1 MTRLTAVDP
10 KTAEGDAKTLLD
22 AVQKKIGM
30 TPNILRTMAHSSAAL
45 KGYLDFGEALAG
57 GNFDAET
64 REAIALTVAG
74 ANTCVYCAS
83 AHTAVSKS
91 LKVDA
96 AEIRQRLTGRASDP
110 KLDAVLVFARSV
122 VEKRGFVSDD
132 DIEAVRA
139 AGHGEQVIV
148 ETVANVV
155 ANIFT
160 NYLNHIADT
169 EVDFPEVAL
178 ESREAA

>member
-1 MTRLTAVDP
+1 MPRLTAIDP
-10 KTAEGDAKTLLD
+10 NTAHGSAKDLLG
-22 AVQKKIGM
+22 AVQQKIGM
-30 TPNILRTMAHSSAAL
+30 APNVLRTMAHSPAAL
-45 KGYLDFGEALAG
+45 KGYLDFGEALSTG
-57 GNFDAET
+57 RFDPET
-64 REAIALTVAG
+64 REAIALAVAG
-74 ANTCVYCAS
+74 ANTCIYCAS

-122 VEKRGFVSDD
+122 VDKRGWVSDE
-132 DIEAVRA
+132 DIAAVHK
-139 AGHGEQVIV
+139 AGHDDQTVV
-148 ETVANVV
+148 EIVANVV

-169 EVDFPEVAL
+169 DVDFPVVEMTD
-178 ESREAA
+178 RKAA